1 MKKTL
6 LALCIALA
14 VAPAFADL
22 QGGLAAYKKDD
33 YQTAIPELT
42 TAANA
47 GNAEAAALL
56 GEYYRYP
63 GRDDEQAVK
72 WSFIAAQ
79 HGDVKMQYDM
89 AVRIDDIAWRLFRY
103 EEDPAKRYF
112 RVAADCFQLAA
123 DRGYAPAQSALGL
136 MYDMGL
142 KLPADLGKATALY
155 RSAAR
160 QGDPLGLESMG
171 TLYQQGRGVK
181 ENQLTAYTFYLAAL
195 KSSKGSRKVEFSE
208 VSAAELEGVLSARDR
223 EKAKATVDAWEP
235 GQPLD
240 GM

>member
-6 LALCIALA
+6 LTLSLVLA
-14 VAPAFADL
+14 MAPAFADL
-22 QGGLAAYKKDD
+22 QAGLDAYEKKD
-33 YQTAIPELT
+33 YQAAIPELT

-56 GEYYRYP
+56 GEYYQY
-63 GRDDEQAVK
+63 GHGDKEDAVK

-89 AVRIDDIAWRLFRY
+89 GMRIDDIAWQLFRY
-103 EEDPAKRYF
+103 EENPAKRYF
-112 RVAADCFQLAA
+112 RVAADCLQLAA
-123 DRGYAPAQSALGL
+123 DRGYAPAQSALGM
-136 MYDMGL
+136 MYDQGM
-142 KLPADLGKATALY
+142 KLPEDLGKGIALY
-155 RSAAR
+155 RAAAR

-181 ENQLTAYTFYLAAL
+181 ESLPTAYTFYLAAV
-195 KSSKGSRKVEFSE
+195 KAGNGSHMVRFSE
-208 VSAAELEGVLSARDR
+208 SMVSQLDTVLPARDR
-223 EKAKATVDAWEP
+223 ARAKATIDAWQP
-235 GQPLD
+235 GQPLK

>member
-6 LALCIALA
+6 VALSLVLA

-22 QGGLAAYKKDD
+22 QAGLDAYAKKDW
-33 YQTAIPELT
+33 QTAIPELT

-56 GEYYRYP
+56 GEHYRYE
-63 GRDDEQAVK
+63 DDEQAVK

-89 AVRIDDIAWRLFRY
+89 GVRIDDIAWQLFRY
-103 EEDPAKRYF
+103 EENPAKRYF

-123 DRGYAPAQSALGL
+123 DRGYAPAQSTLGM
-136 MYDMGL
+136 MYDQGM
-142 KLPADLGKATALY
+142 KLPLDVDKSVVLY
-155 RSAAR
+155 RAAAH
-160 QGDPLGLESMG
+160 QGYPQGLESMG
-171 TLYQQGRGVK
+171 TLYERGRGGVQK
-181 ENQLTAYTFYLAAL
+181 NLLTAYTFYLAAV
-195 KSSKGSRKVEFSE
+195 KAGNGSRDVEFSE
-208 VSAAELEGVLSARDR
+208 VTARELEAVLSARDR
-223 EKAKATVDAWEP
+223 ARAKATVDAWQP
-235 GQPLD
+235 GQPLQ

>member
-1 MKKTL
+1 M
-6 LALCIALA
+6 ALSLALA

-22 QGGLAAYKKDD
+22 QDAFAAYQKKD
-33 YQTAIPELT
+33 YQAAIPELT

-56 GEYYRYP
+56 GEYYRD
-63 GRDDEQAVK
+63 GHEDKEQAVK

-89 AVRIDDIAWRLFRY
+89 GIRIDDIAWQLFRY
-103 EEDPAKRYF
+103 EENPAKRYF

-123 DRGYAPAQSALGL
+123 DRGYAPAQSVLGM
-136 MYDMGL
+136 MYDMGM
-142 KLPADLGKATALY
+142 KLPEDLKKAIALY
-155 RSAAR
+155 RAAAR

-171 TLYQQGRGVK
+171 TLYQQGRGV
-181 ENQLTAYTFYLAAL
+181 EQNLLTAYTFYLAAV
-195 KSSKGSRKVEFSE
+195 KAGKGSYKVKFSE
-208 VSAAELEGVLSARDR
+208 VVGGDLERALSAHDR
-223 EKAKATVDAWEP
+223 ARAKAIIDAWEP